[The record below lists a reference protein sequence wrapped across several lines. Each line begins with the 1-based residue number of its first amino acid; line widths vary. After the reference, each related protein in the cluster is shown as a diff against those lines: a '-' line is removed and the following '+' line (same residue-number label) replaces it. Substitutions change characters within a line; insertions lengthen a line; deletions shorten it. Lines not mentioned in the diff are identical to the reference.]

1 LSTEKEKLDRVYS
14 MAMEN
19 DRDYHGCSQS
29 VLDSIQ
35 KEFGIGSV
43 EVMKAATVLSGGIIS
58 RSETCGAFIGA
69 LMALNLLVGRDKIED
84 SKAYRDAKVT
94 SLEVYNDIKAEL
106 KKAFGF
112 EGELETSFC
121 KDVQAK
127 VYGRSFKMWEP
138 DDYQGFLD
146 AGGHSEQGCPK
157 VCAVAARVVAEK
169 IMKLI
174 WAPSELAP

>member
-1 LSTEKEKLDRVYS
+1 MSTKKEKLDRVYAV
-14 MAMEN
+14 AMEN

-35 KEFGIGSV
+35 KEFGIGNV
-43 EVMKAATVLSGGIIS
+43 EVMKAATVLSGGIIN

-84 SKAYRDAKVT
+84 SKAYRDAKVP
-94 SLEVYNDIKAEL
+94 SLELYNDIKAEL

-121 KDVQAK
+121 RDVQAK
-127 VYGRSFKMWEP
+127 VYGRPFKMWEP
-138 DDYQGFLD
+138 DEYQGFLD

-157 VCAVAARVVAEK
+157 VCAIAARVVAEK

-174 WAPSELAP
+174 WSPTEMVP

>member
-1 LSTEKEKLDRVYS
+1 MSTEKEKLDRVYAL
-14 MAMEN
+14 AMES

-35 KEFGIGSV
+35 KEFGIGNV

-84 SKAYRDAKVT
+84 SKGYRDAKVP
-94 SLEVYNDIKAEL
+94 SLEVYNNIKAEL

-121 KDVQAK
+121 SDIQAK
-127 VYGRSFKMWEP
+127 VYGRSFKMWDP

-157 VCAVAARVVAEK
+157 VCGVAARVVAEK
-169 IMKLI
+169 IMELI